1 VTPRGMTIQGNPD
14 IEIEAIRMTIEKRAA
29 KARGGGLAWALFLI
43 VGAPLGLMAALGPL
57 SFAGVYLEFL
67 RPLWRPWPPDP
78 WKPIIG
84 LAGFAATLAYVAF
97 RRGLF
102 SGFRRGTVAAMAAVR
117 NLLEGRRR
125 PGLEEPIPPPPPIE
139 EPSPDRVG
147 ATPPPPDQME
157 SGEVVAR

>member
-1 VTPRGMTIQGNPD
+1 MTIPGNPD
-14 IEIEAIRMTIEKRAA
+14 LEIEAIRMTIEKRAA
-29 KARGGGLAWALFLI
+29 KARGGSAALAVFLL
-43 VGAPLGLMAALGPL
+43 VGVPLGLMAALGPL

-84 LAGFAATLAYVAF
+84 LAGFAASLAYLAF
-97 RRGLF
+97 RRGVF

-125 PGLEEPIPPPPPIE
+125 PSLEEAIPPPPPID
-139 EPSPDRVG
+139 EPSPNPG
-147 ATPPPPDQME
+147 NATPPPPDQME
-157 SGEVVAR
+157 GGEVVAR